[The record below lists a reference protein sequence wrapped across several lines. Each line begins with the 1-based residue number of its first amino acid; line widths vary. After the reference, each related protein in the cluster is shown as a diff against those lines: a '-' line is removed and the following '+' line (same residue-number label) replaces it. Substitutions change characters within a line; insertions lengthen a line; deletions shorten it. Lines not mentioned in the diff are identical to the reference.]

1 MPLDFASVETLQR
14 THPAWR
20 LLVAEHAP
28 LIVAFLHRVFVL
40 PNRRG
45 APRGWLVGQ
54 LEDDLFELRRERGPE
69 AYPREA
75 ASYLDAWAQEGQG
88 WLRKYYPAGV
98 DEPHFDLTPSAE
110 KALTW
115 LEGLTQRSFVGTE
128 SRLLTVFELL
138 RQLVHGSGADP
149 EARLVDLERR
159 KLALEHEIEA
169 VKSGNAPAFDE
180 VALRD
185 RFQQVASTARDLLS
199 DFREV
204 EQNFRQLDRET
215 RERMARWVGGKGEL
229 LNSILGERDSITGS
243 DQGRS
248 FQAFW
253 DFLMDPARQDELR
266 NLWEVVFSLPA
277 IRELAPEARL
287 KRIHDDW
294 LEAGGHTQRT
304 VAQLSKQLRRF
315 LDDRAWMES
324 RRVMEL
330 IQGIETHAL
339 ALRDDLPKG
348 LFFEVEGVGAD
359 VELPLE
365 RPLYSPPLKAEHQVA
380 VLAGEEDD
388 VDAQALFGQNLVDRD
403 ALEARLKAA
412 LVRRPQ
418 VTLAHVAEQ
427 HPLDH
432 GLAELVVWLQVATDR
447 PQTVFDDAVIDPIDW
462 DGTSG
467 RMRRARLSRVI
478 FSDEA
483 KPHEP

>member
-1 MPLDFASVETLQR
+1 MPLDFASVETLQK

-28 LIVAFLHRVFVL
+28 LIVSFLHRVFVI

-88 WLRKYYPAGV
+88 WLRKYYPMGA
-98 DEPHFDLTPSAE
+98 DEPYFDLTPSAE

-149 EARLVDLERR
+149 DARLADLERR
-159 KLALEHEIEA
+159 KVALEREIDA
-169 VKSGNAPAFDE
+169 VKSGNAPLFDE

-185 RFQQVASTARDLLS
+185 RFQQVATTARELLA

-215 RERMARWVGGKGEL
+215 RERIARWVGGKGEL
-229 LNSILGERDSITGS
+229 LNSILGERDSINGS

-253 DFLMDPARQDELR
+253 DFLMDPGRQEELR
-266 NLWEVVFSLPA
+266 HLWEVVFALPP
-277 IRELAPEARL
+277 IRELEPDARL

-339 ALRDDLPKG
+339 LLRDDLPRG
-348 LFFEVEGVGAD
+348 PFFEVDGVGAD

-380 VLAGEEDD
+380 VLAGKETD
-388 VDAQALFGQNLVDRD
+388 VDAQALFGHDLVDRV
-403 ALEARLKAA
+403 ALETRLSAS

-418 VTLAHVAEQ
+418 VTLANLTAE
-427 HPLDH
+427 HPLH
-432 GLAELVVWLQVATDR
+432 QGLAELVVWLQVATDR
-447 PQTVFDDAVIDPIDW
+447 PQTVFDDSVVEPIDW
-462 DGTSG
+462 DGVPG
-467 RMRRARLSRVI
+467 RRRRARLSRVI
-478 FSDEA
+478 FSAEA
-483 KPHEP
+483 TPHER